1 MTDARAADYR
11 GNEGEGFAV
20 RDEELIVEFALT
32 RLDNPG
38 LELDEIAA
46 LLVARVGPETM
57 VELAGQNLADRG
69 ELRGALFETAVE
81 RVMRVVLALR
91 DAPL

>member
-1 MTDARAADYR
+1 VA
-11 GNEGEGFAV
+11 GEEDAV

-38 LELDEIAA
+38 LDLEEIAA
-46 LLVARVGPETM
+46 LLVRRVGPEEM
-57 VELAGQNLADRG
+57 VEFAAQNLADRG
-69 ELRGALFETAVE
+69 ELRGALFDTAVE
-81 RVMRVVLALR
+81 RVMRVVLGLR

>member
-32 RLDNPG
+32 R
-38 LELDEIAA
+38 
-46 LLVARVGPETM
+46 
-57 VELAGQNLADRG
+57 
-69 ELRGALFETAVE
+69 
-81 RVMRVVLALR
+81 VMRVVLALR